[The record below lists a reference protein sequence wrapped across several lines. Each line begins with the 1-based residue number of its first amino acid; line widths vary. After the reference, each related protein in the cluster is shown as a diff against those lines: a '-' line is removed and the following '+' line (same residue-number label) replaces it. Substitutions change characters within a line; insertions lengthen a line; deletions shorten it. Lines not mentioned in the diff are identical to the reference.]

1 MWQNIYFKIIIFVQT
16 RRRSIMPRAAG
27 TFLAQ
32 ILWHLAEFQPRI
44 PSSPHSTFSPFIT
57 LQLPWHS
64 TIAFLYIATL
74 PFHCYCHILKICSC
88 VSIQGVQYIV
98 YGIVHIWV
106 YLRERPNMTIYKVLK
121 VLFCTSLAQLPMREW
136 EIQKVTTIV
145 FCEPCISVPELYLLF
160 GLSMCTYTSLA
171 QFVRRGRKIQKVNFS
186 SPVTDKLL
194 PID

>member
-16 RRRSIMPRAAG
+16 RRRSIMPSAAG

-57 LQLPWHS
+57 LQLPRHS
-64 TIAFLYIATL
+64 TIAFLYIAT
-74 PFHCYCHILKICSC
+74 FHCYCYLLKICSC
-88 VSIQGVQYIV
+88 VSRCSVYWL

-145 FCEPCISVPELYLLF
+145 FCEPCI
-160 GLSMCTYTSLA
+160 
-171 QFVRRGRKIQKVNFS
+171 
-186 SPVTDKLL
+186 
-194 PID
+194 